1 MNTSCRARQVAAQR
15 TLLHRSLFG
24 CIPRLTAAAAAAR
37 SVHYSLLG
45 NTNHGLHQLLRRQYT
60 SGSSASAAETLKE
73 VVTRQ
78 NDTIFALSTHPGKAA
93 LAIVRISGP
102 QTGRALQLM
111 LPGKNRSAKSPLT
124 PRQAVKTRIV
134 DPMSADSTL
143 DTGLCIWFPG
153 PRSFTGEDMAELHIH
168 GGSAVIASILQ
179 ALGSIPG
186 LRMAEAGEFSR
197 RAFDNDKMDLT
208 TLEGVADLINA
219 ETEAQRKLAVR
230 QAGGELCEMYEHWR
244 VQMVSLMANIEAYID
259 FSEEENIDDDVLDNV
274 RRIAA
279 SLKEEIANHLNDGRR
294 GEILRS
300 GVSLAIVGPPN
311 SGKSTLLNRLAQ
323 RQVAIV
329 SPVAGTT
336 RDIIETTLDIGGYP
350 LVVRDTAGLRH
361 ADTDAIEAE
370 GIRRALESAR
380 EADMRIC
387 LLDATQVLDQQQQ
400 SLDDILGTDEWQALL
415 NLPHTF
421 IVLNKAD
428 QLNIGASDSA
438 RSLASAWAQA
448 HTGSDC
454 VLISCA
460 SMFGW
465 DELMRSVAG
474 HIRTSWEQGQGGE
487 SLQMPLTKAR
497 HRQHLRECLDRL
509 EMFERAG
516 EEWVLA
522 AEELR
527 AASSA
532 LGRITGRVGIEDV
545 LDALFSQFCIG
556 K

>member
-1 MNTSCRARQVAAQR
+1 M
-15 TLLHRSLFG
+15 
-24 CIPRLTAAAAAAR
+24 
-37 SVHYSLLG
+37 
-45 NTNHGLHQLLRRQYT
+45 
-60 SGSSASAAETLKE
+60 
-73 VVTRQ
+73 
-78 NDTIFALSTHPGKAA
+78 
-93 LAIVRISGP
+93 
-102 QTGRALQLM
+102 M
-111 LPGKNRSAKSPLT
+111 LPRSNSRPAKSPLA
-124 PRQAVKTRIV
+124 PRLAVKTRIV
-134 DPMSADSTL
+134 DPASADSIL

-168 GGSAVIASILQ
+168 GGSAVIASVLR
-179 ALGSIPG
+179 ALGSIPN

-244 VQMVSLMANIEAYID
+244 EQMVSLMANIEAYID
-259 FSEEENIDDDVLDNV
+259 FSEEENIDDGVLDNV
-274 RRIAA
+274 RHIAG
-279 SLKEEIANHLNDGRR
+279 SLKEDIANHLNDGRR

-311 SGKSTLLNRLAQ
+311 SGKTQ

-361 ADTDAIEAE
+361 ADGDAIEAE

-387 LLDATQVLDQQQQ
+387 LLDATQALDQQQKLD
-400 SLDDILGTDEWQALL
+400 SLLGADEWRALL
-415 NLPHTF
+415 SLPHTL

-428 QLNIGASDSA
+428 RLMIGTGDVAQNRA
-438 RSLASAWAQA
+438 LAWARAQ
-448 HTGSDC
+448 TGGDA

-465 DELMRSVAG
+465 DELMRRVAG
-474 HIRTSWEQGQGGE
+474 HIRKSWECQGGE
-487 SLQMPLTKAR
+487 SLRMPLTKER
-497 HRQHLRECLDRL
+497 HRQHLSQCLDRL
-509 EMFERAG
+509 AMFERAG
-516 EEWVLA
+516 DQWVLA

-527 AASSA
+527 AASAA

-545 LDALFSQFCIG
+545 LDTLFSQFCIG

>member
-1 MNTSCRARQVAAQR
+1 
-15 TLLHRSLFG
+15 
-24 CIPRLTAAAAAAR
+24 
-37 SVHYSLLG
+37 
-45 NTNHGLHQLLRRQYT
+45 
-60 SGSSASAAETLKE
+60 
-73 VVTRQ
+73 
-78 NDTIFALSTHPGKAA
+78 
-93 LAIVRISGP
+93 
-102 QTGRALQLM
+102 
-111 LPGKNRSAKSPLT
+111 
-124 PRQAVKTRIV
+124 
-134 DPMSADSTL
+134 
-143 DTGLCIWFPG
+143 
-153 PRSFTGEDMAELHIH
+153 MAELHIH

-400 SLDDILGTDEWQALL
+400 QSLDDILGADEWRALL

-438 RSLASAWAQA
+438 RSLASAWARA
-448 HTGSDC
+448 HTGSDG

>member
-1 MNTSCRARQVAAQR
+1 M
-15 TLLHRSLFG
+15 
-24 CIPRLTAAAAAAR
+24 
-37 SVHYSLLG
+37 
-45 NTNHGLHQLLRRQYT
+45 
-60 SGSSASAAETLKE
+60 AEE
-73 VVTRQ
+73 VTRQ

-93 LAIVRISGP
+93 LAIIRISGP
-102 QTGRALQLM
+102 QTGRALQM
-111 LPGKNRSAKSPLT
+111 LLPRSSSRSAEAPLA
-124 PRQAVKTRIV
+124 PRLAVKTRIV
-134 DPMSADSTL
+134 DPASADSTL

-168 GGSAVIASILQ
+168 GGSAVIASVLR
-179 ALGSIPG
+179 ALGSIPN

-230 QAGGELCEMYEHWR
+230 QAGGELHELYEHWR
-244 VQMVSLMANIEAYID
+244 ERMVSLMANIEAYID
-259 FSEEENIDDDVLDNV
+259 FSEEENIEDGVLDNV
-274 RRIAA
+274 RRIAG
-279 SLKEEIANHLNDGRR
+279 SLKEDIANHLNDGRR

-361 ADTDAIEAE
+361 ADGDAIEAE

-387 LLDATQVLDQQQQ
+387 LLDATDVLDQQQK
-400 SLDDILGTDEWQALL
+400 LDGVLGADEWRALL
-415 NLPHTF
+415 SLPHTL

-428 QLNIGASDSA
+428 QLKIGAGDVAQSQA
-438 RSLASAWAQA
+438 LAWARA
-448 HTGSDC
+448 HTGGDA

-465 DELMRSVAG
+465 DELMGRVAE
-474 HIRTSWEQGQGGE
+474 HIRGSWEGGE
-487 SLQMPLTKAR
+487 SLRMPLTKER
-497 HRQHLRECLDRL
+497 HRQHLSQCLGRL
-509 EMFERAG
+509 ERFERAG
-516 EEWVLA
+516 DQWVLA

-527 AASSA
+527 AASAA

-545 LDALFSQFCIG
+545 LDSLFSQFCIG

>member
-1 MNTSCRARQVAAQR
+1 MNISCRARKVATQR
-15 TLLHRSLFG
+15 TLLRRSLFSYT
-24 CIPRLTAAAAAAR
+24 PRLTAAAR
-37 SVHYSLLG
+37 SVHYNLLG
-45 NTNHGLHQLLRRQYT
+45 STNHGLHRLLRRQFT
-60 SGSSASAAETLKE
+60 SGSGISVSETLKE
-73 VVTRQ
+73 VVTRH

-93 LAIVRISGP
+93 LAIIRISGP

-111 LPGKNRSAKSPLT
+111 LP
-124 PRQAVKTRIV
+124 
-134 DPMSADSTL
+134 DPTSADSTL
-143 DTGLCIWFPG
+143 DTGMCIWFPG

-274 RRIAA
+274 RRIAG

-361 ADTDAIEAE
+361 ADGDAIEAE

-387 LLDATQVLDQQQQ
+387 LLDATQVLDQRQQPT
-400 SLDDILGTDEWQALL
+400 LDDVLGADEWQALL

-428 QLNIGASDSA
+428 QLNIGAVDSA
-438 RSLASAWAQA
+438 RSRASAWARA
-448 HTGSDC
+448 HTGGDA

-474 HIRTSWEQGQGGE
+474 HIRMSWEQGQGGE
-487 SLQMPLTKAR
+487 SLRMPLTKAR

>member
-1 MNTSCRARQVAAQR
+1 MNISCRARQVAAKH
-15 TLLHRSLFG
+15 TLLYRSLFR
-24 CIPRLTAAAAAAR
+24 IPRLVAAGSTHYNLLGSTHRGRRHQRRQITTGSRVSATETPQEEAAR
-37 SVHYSLLG
+37 
-45 NTNHGLHQLLRRQYT
+45 
-60 SGSSASAAETLKE
+60 E
-73 VVTRQ
+73 

-111 LPGKNRSAKSPLT
+111 LPGGKRSAESPL
-124 PRQAVKTRIV
+124 PARLAAKTRIV
-134 DPMSADSTL
+134 DPKSGDTL

-153 PRSFTGEDMAELHIH
+153 PRSFTGENMAELHVH
-168 GGSAVIASILQ
+168 GGSAVIASVLHT
-179 ALGSIPG
+179 LGSIPG

-219 ETEAQRKLAVR
+219 ETEAQRRLAVR
-230 QAGGELCEMYEHWR
+230 QAGGELCEMYERWR
-244 VQMVSLMANIEAYID
+244 EQMVALMANIEAYID
-259 FSEEENIDDDVLDNV
+259 FSEEENIDDGVLDNV
-274 RRIAA
+274 RRLAA
-279 SLKEEIANHLNDGRR
+279 SLKKDIASHLNDGRR

-361 ADTDAIEAE
+361 ADGDAIEAE
-370 GIRRALESAR
+370 GIRRALASAR

-387 LLDATQVLDQQQQ
+387 LLDATQVLNQPTT
-400 SLDDILGTDEWQALL
+400 LGDILGADEWQALL
-415 NLPHTF
+415 SLPHTF
-421 IVLNKAD
+421 VVLNKAD
-428 QLNIGASDSA
+428 QLPQGDAGSSE
-438 RSLASAWAQA
+438 RASAWARAQ
-448 HTGSDC
+448 TGGDAA
-454 VLISCA
+454 LISCQ

-465 DELMRSVAG
+465 DELMQKVAG
-474 HIRTSWEQGQGGE
+474 HIRSSWEGGE
-487 SLQMPLTKAR
+487 SLRMPLTKAR
-497 HRQHLRECLDRL
+497 HRQHLSQCLQRL
-509 EMFERAG
+509 ELFEQAG
-516 EEWVLA
+516 DQWVLA